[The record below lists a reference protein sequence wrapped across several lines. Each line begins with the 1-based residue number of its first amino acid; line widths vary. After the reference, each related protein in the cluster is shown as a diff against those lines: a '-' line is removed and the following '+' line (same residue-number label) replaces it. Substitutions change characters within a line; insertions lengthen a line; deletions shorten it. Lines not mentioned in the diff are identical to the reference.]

1 MSAEFF
7 QDAYP
12 AIRERFGRD
21 QELAIEL
28 KFKNPRFFF
37 GLTDSDIAFSS
48 QLNLGLK
55 LEDGMNYLIYDELD
69 FYTEFDMT
77 IEQEEIYGNINEMRW
92 TKGGSNPD
100 RDVPVWNDIDITA
113 EEYSQFWEWMNDK
126 SDSFYRWA
134 NKYVF
139 EAGVQLPY
147 WNLEFL
153 TKLTFYPHAVL
164 SVIDMYYNS
173 SEQ

>member
-1 MSAEFF
+1 MHNYYFQDKYNDKYLQFIMSDRVVNCLLAAMERQDWFTYLLTSDFVRKHFGTSAVAMTAQFF

-12 AIRERFGRD
+12 AIRERFGKD

-77 IEQEEIYGNINEMRW
+77 IEQEEIFGNINEMRW

-113 EEYSQFWEWMNDK
+113 EEYSQFW
-126 SDSFYRWA
+126 
-134 NKYVF
+134 
-139 EAGVQLPY
+139 
-147 WNLEFL
+147 
-153 TKLTFYPHAVL
+153 
-164 SVIDMYYNS
+164 
-173 SEQ
+173 